1 MGGSGG
7 ATGGSAVTGSAGT
20 GGGTGGSAVT
30 GSAGTGGGTGGSAV
44 TGTAGTGGGA
54 AGTGGGVGGAS
65 GGTGGG
71 TAGSGG
77 GTGGTGGSPSVT
89 VNVTKAGTGMG
100 TVTSAPAGI
109 NCGVDCTEAFG
120 SGTAVTLTATPD
132 ASSTFTGWSGG
143 GCTGTGTCMLTATAT
158 TTVTATFA
166 IKTWTLTTTL
176 AGTGTGTVTSTPAG
190 IACGTSCMASYNHGT
205 MVTLT
210 ASPTASTSLFT
221 GWSGACTGSGTCVV
235 TMDQARSVTATFTQQ
250 SYGLTVT
257 KAGTGAALGTVTST
271 PAGIS
276 CGTDCSEAYP
286 ANTMVTLTAQAPTGA
301 TFAGWSGGGCTGT
314 GMCTV
319 TISAVVS
326 ITATFTLAQV
336 PVTVGKSGT
345 GSGTVTS
352 VPAGISCGATCSASF
367 DYGSVVTLSAAPAT
381 GSAFGGWSGGGC
393 TGTAP
398 CMVTVSAAAQ
408 VTATFTLLQYPL
420 TITKSGTGTGQ
431 VTSSPAGISC
441 GASCG
446 ANYDYGTMV
455 TLTPTADPTTSD
467 FGGWSGDCTGTG
479 ACVVTIDAARN
490 VTASFTLKTRT
501 LTVARTG
508 DGGGTISVNPGAAVC
523 AGATCP
529 YNFAHGTSV
538 SLTATPANGS
548 IFEGW
553 SGGPCSGTGVCT
565 FSITANTSVT
575 ATFSKAMRSLTITF
589 AGAAGGSVLV
599 NPGATTVNASGSLSM
614 ATHTAVTLAATP
626 AANMGFAGWGGACSG
641 YGGCSFTLDADTT
654 VTVQFDPP
662 NKVFVTSTTV
672 IPGTL
677 GGLSGADT
685 ICAQRATAA
694 GLSGTFRAFLG
705 TSAANGNAWSR
716 LTGARGWARTGDGK
730 PVGDQVS
737 DLMAGHTYYPP
748 VNTESGTEIPSG
760 TLAVTG
766 VNGGTSTC
774 GDWTSTDASLTAT
787 FGEPHTGWLSFVQNG
802 GTSCTSTTMRLY
814 CFETTRAVMLRP
826 PVPATA
832 RYAFLSS
839 GSIQGNSGFTAAD
852 TLCQNE
858 ATTAG
863 RGGTWRALLAGNGAT
878 AGSRLSA
885 TGASW
890 YRTDNVQLSATPND
904 LLGGVSQLWAAMSLR
919 ADGVTQEQALVF
931 TGAATVAT
939 AGSAAGSCSGWTS
952 TASTSA
958 GMTYGN
964 RMGTDWFGP
973 FTSGLCS
980 DLHRV
985 FCFQQ

>member
-1 MGGSGG
+1 VGGTTGVGG
-7 ATGGSAVTGSAGT
+7 ATA
-20 GGGTGGSAVT
+20 GTGGSA
-30 GSAGTGGGTGGSAV
+30 AGTTGGGGAI
-44 TGTAGTGGGA
+44 AGTGGGA
-54 AGTGGGVGGAS
+54 AGTGGGGS
-65 GGTGGG
+65 G
-71 TAGSGG
+71 GG
-77 GTGGTGGSPSVT
+77 GTGGTGGAPSVT
-89 VNVTKAGTGMG
+89 VNVTKAGTGTG
-100 TVTSAPAGI
+100 TVTSTPAGI

-120 SGTAVTLTATPD
+120 SGTSVTLTATPD

-143 GCTGTGTCMLTATAT
+143 GCAGTSTCVVTATAT

-166 IKTWTLTTTL
+166 IKTWALTTTV

-190 IACGTSCMASYNHGT
+190 INCGTTCTASYNHGT

-210 ASPTASTSLFT
+210 ATPTASTSLFS

-250 SYGLTVT
+250 SYGLSVT
-257 KAGTGAALGTVTST
+257 KAGTGAALGSVTST
-271 PAGIS
+271 PAGIN
-276 CGTDCSEAYP
+276 CGTDCSEAYA

-314 GMCTV
+314 STCTV
-319 TISAVVS
+319 TITAVVN
-326 ITATFTLAQV
+326 ITATFTLAQYAISV
-336 PVTVGKSGT
+336 AKGGT

-381 GSAFGGWSGGGC
+381 GSAFAGWSGGGC

-420 TITKSGTGTGQ
+420 TITKSGTGAGQ

-441 GASCG
+441 GNSCA

-467 FGGWSGDCTGTG
+467 FAGWSGDCTGTG

-508 DGGGTISVNPGAAVC
+508 DGGGTISVSPGAAVC
-523 AGATCP
+523 SGATCM

-538 SLTATPANGS
+538 SLTASPANGS
-548 IFEGW
+548 IFDGW
-553 SGGPCSGTGVCT
+553 SGGSCSGTGGCT

-575 ATFSKAMRSLTITF
+575 GTFSKGMRSLTITF

-599 NPGATTVNASGSLSM
+599 NPGATTVNASGSLSI

-641 YGGCSFTLDADTT
+641 LGGCSLTLDADAT

-677 GGLSGADT
+677 GGLAGADAV
-685 ICAQRATAA
+685 CATRAAAA
-694 GLSGTFRAFLG
+694 GLSGTFHAFLG
-705 TSAANGNAWSR
+705 TSAATAWTR
-716 LTGARGWARTGDGK
+716 LGTARGWARTGDGK
-730 PVGDQVS
+730 PVGDQMS

-748 VNTESGTEIPSG
+748 VNNESGVEVASG

-766 VNGGTSTC
+766 VNGGSSTC
-774 GDWTSTDASLTAT
+774 GDWTSTDASATAT
-787 FGEPHTGWLSFVQNG
+787 FGEPHSGWLTFAANG
-802 GTSCTSTTMRLY
+802 GTACTSTSMRLY
-814 CFETTRAVMLRP
+814 CFETTRTVLLRP

-839 GSIQGNSGFTAAD
+839 GSIQGNSGIAAAD

-858 ATTAG
+858 AATAG
-863 RGGTWRALLAGNGAT
+863 RTGTYRALLAGNGAT
-878 AGSRLSA
+878 AASRLSA
-885 TGASW
+885 TGAPW
-890 YRTDNVQLSATPND
+890 YRTDNVQLSATPAD
-904 LLGGVSQLWAAMSLR
+904 LLGGATQLWAAMSLR

-939 AGSAAGSCSGWTS
+939 AGSAAGSCSGWAS

-958 GMTYGN
+958 AMTYGN
-964 RMGTDWFGP
+964 RVGIDWFGP